1 MGVMENT
8 IEVTDADFEQL
19 VIEGSKSRPVIVDLW
34 AAWCGP
40 CRTLGPIL
48 EKVAHERAG
57 AFLLAKIDVDANPM
71 IASALGAQSIPM
83 VVAFRDGQAVT
94 GFVGAYPEDD
104 VNRFVDSVLPSEAEL
119 VTEEAQAE
127 EAAGDTEGAEQ
138 RYRDALGA
146 DPANKEAAVGLGRL
160 LADRGLGDEAV
171 ELVRPHLPDP
181 DAERVMAIVTVDSW
195 ADLAGQDRV
204 SEAKRKAAAGSWSPA
219 LDEMLAALPEDK
231 DAVREAMVTVFAVIG
246 DEDPLVA
253 TFRRKLTAALF

>member
-1 MGVMENT
+1 MENT

-71 IASALGAQSIPM
+71 IAGALGAQSIPM

-119 VTEEAQAE
+119 VADEAQAE
-127 EAAGDTEGAEQ
+127 EAAGDT
-138 RYRDALGA
+138 
-146 DPANKEAAVGLGRL
+146 
-160 LADRGLGDEAV
+160 
-171 ELVRPHLPDP
+171 
-181 DAERVMAIVTVDSW
+181 
-195 ADLAGQDRV
+195 
-204 SEAKRKAAAGSWSPA
+204 
-219 LDEMLAALPEDK
+219 
-231 DAVREAMVTVFAVIG
+231 
-246 DEDPLVA
+246 
-253 TFRRKLTAALF
+253 